1 MPKVL
6 PLEWPLARLLVM
18 TPTEKDD
25 QLAALSRDLL
35 NAFDAV
41 NGGVHAGFRP
51 AHAKGIM
58 LSGAFTP
65 APGATSLTRAPH
77 LSRASTPVSVRFS
90 DFTGIPTIPDNDP
103 NASPR
108 GFAVR
113 FHLDGDAY
121 TDIVG
126 HSTDG
131 FPTRTA
137 EELAE
142 FLRAIAAS
150 GPNAPKPTPIESF
163 LATHPAAL
171 EFVQAP
177 KPFPSS
183 FAKESFFGV
192 NAYKFT
198 NAAGAVRFGRYRIR
212 PDGGGDYLSAEAAAA
227 KSANYL
233 IEEIKER
240 VAKGSVKMHI
250 VVQLAEPGDI
260 VDNSTIHWPANRPQ
274 QEFGTISLTAVMPNN
289 EAAQRDFITDVIP
302 RVDGIDPSDDPLLEA
317 RAAVYLMSGRG
328 RRAAAK

>member
-1 MPKVL
+1 
-6 PLEWPLARLLVM
+6 M
-18 TPTEKDD
+18 TTTEKDD

-41 NGGVHAGFRP
+41 NGGAHAGFRP

-58 LSGAFTP
+58 LSGTFTP
-65 APGATSLTRAPH
+65 APGAASLTRAPH
-77 LSRASTPVSVRFS
+77 LRRASTPVSVRFS
-90 DFTGIPTIPDNDP
+90 DFTGIPTIPDNDS

-171 EFVQAP
+171 EFVQVP

-212 PDGGGDYLSAEAAAA
+212 PDGGGDYLTAEAAAA
-227 KSANYL
+227 KPANYL
-233 IEEIKER
+233 IEEIKQR
-240 VAKGSVKMHI
+240 VAKGPVKMHI

-274 QEFGTISLTAVMPNN
+274 PEFGTISLTAVMPNN

-302 RVDGIDPSDDPLLEA
+302 RVDGIDPSNDPLLGA
-317 RAAVYLMSGRG
+317 RAAVYLMSGRR